1 MTWETKNFIDFIKL
15 QRGYD
20 LTKENIIPGKYPVV
34 SSTNIMG
41 YHDTYKVKGPGVVTG
56 RSGTIGVVQYIEGDF
71 WPHNTSLFV
80 KDFNKNN
87 PKFVYYFLKKFSF
100 SSVGGGS
107 AVPTLNRNNLSK
119 IQVRIPDVITQD
131 KIVDILSNY
140 DLVIKK
146 NIKQIKLLEELPQR
160 IYKEWISNSIGSQG
174 QFPEGWQSR
183 PLPKIA
189 PILTGKKDANYGGS
203 EGEYLFFTCAQNPIK
218 SPSFSFDCD
227 AVILAG
233 NGDFNVKIYRGKFEA
248 YQRTY
253 VLSPYE
259 SKNLFLLYF
268 AVKSNMRQLT
278 KQANGSTIKF
288 LTKRM
293 LEDITV
299 AIPSDVVL
307 NEFNEIC
314 ECCQKTIENLRKQ
327 NKLAEEARDR
337 LFVNFLSKEIS
348 F

>member
-20 LTKENIIPGKYPVV
+20 LIKENIIPGKYPVV

-100 SSVGGGS
+100 SSVRGGA

-119 IQVRIPDVITQD
+119 IQVRIPDVITQC

-160 IYKEWISNSIGSQG
+160 VYKEWYNG
-174 QFPEGWQSR
+174 Q
-183 PLPKIA
+183 
-189 PILTGKKDANYGGS
+189 
-203 EGEYLFFTCAQNPIK
+203 
-218 SPSFSFDCD
+218 
-227 AVILAG
+227 
-233 NGDFNVKIYRGKFEA
+233 
-248 YQRTY
+248 
-253 VLSPYE
+253 
-259 SKNLFLLYF
+259 
-268 AVKSNMRQLT
+268 
-278 KQANGSTIKF
+278 
-288 LTKRM
+288 
-293 LEDITV
+293 
-299 AIPSDVVL
+299 
-307 NEFNEIC
+307 
-314 ECCQKTIENLRKQ
+314 CQ
-327 NKLAEEARDR
+327 
-337 LFVNFLSKEIS
+337 
-348 F
+348 